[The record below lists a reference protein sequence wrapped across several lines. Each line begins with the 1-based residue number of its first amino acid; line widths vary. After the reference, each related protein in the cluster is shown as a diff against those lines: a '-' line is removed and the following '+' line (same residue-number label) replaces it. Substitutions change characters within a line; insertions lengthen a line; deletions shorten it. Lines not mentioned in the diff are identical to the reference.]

1 MNTLNYM
8 PRQKRSKKIILGVTG
23 GFGSGKSTVSGILKA
38 YGAELIDADKLA
50 HSCIASQGKC
60 YKRLIRVFG
69 NKILKNDE
77 SIDRAKLGKIV
88 FGNKKLLR
96 RINNIIHPEVI
107 KEIKK
112 RIKRSK
118 SGVIVLDV
126 PLLIESGLKGLVD
139 KLIVVKATRVT
150 QIRRALKSG
159 VLNKADVLK
168 RINSQIPLRVKSRLA
183 DFVIDNS
190 GSTTKTRK
198 QAADIWRSLGRSVGL
213 GINLQTR

>member
-8 PRQKRSKKIILGVTG
+8 PRQKKDKKIILGVTG
-23 GFGSGKSTVSGILKA
+23 GFGSGKSTVSGILKT

-50 HSCIASQGKC
+50 HGCIASQGKC
-60 YKRLIRVFG
+60 YKRLIRAFG
-69 NKILKNDE
+69 SKILKNDE
-77 SIDRAKLGKIV
+77 SIDRAKLGKVV

-112 RIKRSK
+112 RIERSK

-139 KLIVVKATRVT
+139 KLIVVKLKRDE
-150 QIRRALKSG
+150 QIKRALRKCALKKS
-159 VLNKADVLK
+159 DILK

-190 GSTTKTRK
+190 GSITKTRK
-198 QAADIWRSLGRSVGL
+198 QVGEIRRIL
-213 GINLQTR
+213 WKN

>member
-8 PRQKRSKKIILGVTG
+8 SRQKRSNKIILGVTG
-23 GFGSGKSTVSGILKA
+23 GFGSGKSTVSGILKT

-60 YKRLIRVFG
+60 YKRLIRAFG

-88 FGNKKLLR
+88 FWNKRLLG

-139 KLIVVKATRVT
+139 KLIVVKASRIT
-150 QIRRALKSG
+150 QIRRALRKGALKKS
-159 VLNKADVLK
+159 DILK

-190 GSTTKTRK
+190 GSITKTRK
-198 QAADIWRSLGRSVGL
+198 QVADTWRSLGRSVGL